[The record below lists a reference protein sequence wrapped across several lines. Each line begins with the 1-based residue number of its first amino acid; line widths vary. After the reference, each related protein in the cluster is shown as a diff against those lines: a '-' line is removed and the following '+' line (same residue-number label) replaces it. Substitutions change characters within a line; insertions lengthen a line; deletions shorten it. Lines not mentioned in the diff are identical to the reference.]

1 MFGWLIEHV
10 IFSIPE
16 YVWIF
21 LIAGSIIFNIISSF
35 IAKIPG
41 FSMYALTVK
50 LVSICAFTI
59 GVFMVGGV
67 GTSLIYQQQIKE
79 MESKIAQAVEESNQ
93 ANDELQKKID
103 RKNKKIKEIKDA
115 SKALIKSNRVEIDR
129 DCSVPDVAI
138 RLHNNSASQN
148 AISKDS
154 RRP

>member
-1 MFGWLIEHV
+1 MFGWLLEQVLGNLPTWLWPAIAGGSAVVYFLAH
-10 IFSIPE
+10 ILGNFPNFKP
-16 YVWIF
+16 YAF
-21 LIAGSIIFNIISSF
+21 LIKPVAFV
-35 IAKIPG
+35 
-41 FSMYALTVK
+41 SM
-50 LVSICAFTI
+50 LVS
-59 GVFMVGGV
+59 VFMYGGAGV
-67 GTSLIYQQQIKE
+67 TDILQAQIKE
-79 MESKIAQAVEESNQ
+79 QEAKIAQAVEESNQ

-148 AISKDS
+148 TISKDS